1 METITANELKTKGVA
16 SIQACLAGELEA
28 VITIRGQK
36 QYVVMEMAHF
46 QYLRECELEAAV
58 FEAQRDLKEK
68 NFVIES
74 VADHLARI
82 QNDV

>member
-28 VITIRGQK
+28 VITVRGQK

-58 FEAQRDLKEK
+58 FEAQRDIKEK